1 MIEIQLWWLI
11 ILPVFF
17 GLGWLAARIDI
28 KHVLAETRSLPA
40 QYFQGLNHLLNGDT
54 NRAVEVYVDIAKLH
68 AETSELQFTL
78 GHLFRRRGELERAIR
93 MHQRLLD
100 RKDLSDN
107 HRQQATLEL
116 AIDFMK
122 AGLYD
127 RAEDLLH
134 QLADTNFARQARR
147 ELLAIYQQE
156 HEWKKAIELAQQL
169 RDESHGYQHEIA
181 HFHCELA
188 AQAMLHARHEEVSRE
203 LEAALQANRQ
213 CARARVMLGEHALAQ
228 QQHEQAITEWGLIEK
243 QDVLYLAL
251 VARHLLAAF
260 DAVGKTAEGER
271 YLQGL
276 LQQHPDLDVLDVLY
290 ERILARSGA
299 EAVSAFVR
307 ERLREHPTM
316 PGLRKVLEAYL
327 LQAPSE
333 QQPDLEIIV
342 RLIHEENRENTV
354 YYCGEC
360 GFRTR
365 QYFWHCPA
373 CNAWESYPPVRG
385 QRRLGH

>member
-28 KHVLAETRSLPA
+28 KHVISESRSLPV
-40 QYFQGLNHLLNGDT
+40 QYFQGLNHLLNGET
-54 NRAVEVYVDIAKLH
+54 NRAVDVYVDIAKLH
-68 AETSELQFTL
+68 VETSELQFTL

-107 HRQQATLEL
+107 QRQQAQLEL

-122 AGLYD
+122 SGLFD
-127 RAEDLLH
+127 RAEVLLH
-134 QLADTNFARQARR
+134 NLADTDYSRQARV
-147 ELLAIYQQE
+147 ELLGIYQQE
-156 HEWKKAIELAQQL
+156 HEWKKAIELAQHL
-169 RDESHGYQHEIA
+169 RDDSHNYQHEIA

-188 AQAMLHARHEEVSRE
+188 AHAMLHSRE
-203 LEAALQANRQ
+203 DEAEHELRAALQANRQ
-213 CARARVMLGEHALAQ
+213 CARARVMLGELAIRREM
-228 QQHEQAITEWGLIEK
+228 HEEAISEWLGMEK
-243 QDVLYLAL
+243 QDILYLAL
-251 VARHLLAAF
+251 VARSLLAAY
-260 DAVGKTAEGER
+260 DQLGRNEEGER
-271 YLQGL
+271 YLMGL
-276 LQQHPDLDVLDVLY
+276 LRQNPDLDVLDVLY
-290 ERILARSGA
+290 ERILARSGPD
-299 EAVSAFVR
+299 AVSTFVR

-316 PGLRKVLEAYL
+316 SGLRKVLEAYL
-327 LQAPSE
+327 LQAPTE

-342 RLIHEENRENTV
+342 RLIHEETRENTV
-354 YYCGEC
+354 YYCQAC

-373 CNAWESYPPVRG
+373 CNEWESYPPVRG

>member
-28 KHVLAETRSLPA
+28 KHVLSESRSLPA
-40 QYFQGLNHLLNGDT
+40 QYFQGLNHLLNGET
-54 NRAVEVYVDIAKLH
+54 NRAVDVYVDIAKLH

-107 HRQQATLEL
+107 QRQQAQLEL

-122 AGLYD
+122 SGLFD
-127 RAEDLLH
+127 RAEYLLH
-134 QLADTNFARQARR
+134 NLADTDYSRQARV
-147 ELLAIYQQE
+147 ELLGIYQQE
-156 HEWKKAIELAQQL
+156 HEWKKAIELAQHL
-169 RDESHGYQHEIA
+169 RDDSHSYQHEIA

-188 AQAMLHARHEEVSRE
+188 AHAMLHSRE
-203 LEAALQANRQ
+203 DEAENELRAALQANRQ
-213 CARARVMLGEHALAQ
+213 CARARVMLGELAARCEK
-228 QQHEQAITEWGLIEK
+228 HELAIGEWLGMEK
-243 QDVLYLAL
+243 QDILYLAL
-251 VARHLLAAF
+251 VARQLLAAY
-260 DAVGKTAEGER
+260 DQLGRAEEGER
-271 YLQGL
+271 YLMGL
-276 LQQHPDLDVLDVLY
+276 LRQNPDLDVLDVLY
-290 ERILARSGA
+290 ERILARNGPD
-299 EAVSAFVR
+299 AVSAFVR

-316 PGLRKVLEAYL
+316 SGLRKVLEAYL
-327 LQAPSE
+327 LQAPAD

-342 RLIHEENRENTV
+342 RLIHEETRENTV
-354 YYCGEC
+354 YYCKAC

-373 CNAWESYPPVRG
+373 CNEWESYPPVRG

>member
-40 QYFQGLNHLLNGDT
+40 QYFRGLNHLLNGET
-54 NRAVEVYVDIAKLH
+54 NRAVEVYVDIARH
-68 AETSELQFTL
+68 HVETSELQFTL

-93 MHQRLLD
+93 MHQKLLD

-107 HRQQATLEL
+107 QRQQAQLEL

-122 AGLYD
+122 AGLFD
-127 RAEDLLH
+127 RAEHLLH
-134 QLADTNFARQARR
+134 ELADTDFSRQARV
-147 ELLAIYQQE
+147 ELLGIYQQE
-156 HEWKKAIELAQQL
+156 HEWQKAIELAGHL
-169 RDESHGYQHEIA
+169 RDDSHNYQHEIA

-188 AQAMLHARHEEVSRE
+188 AHALLHKHPEQALSE
-203 LEAALQANRQ
+203 LQAALQANRQ
-213 CARARVMLGEHALAQ
+213 CARARVMFGELAFKQ
-228 QQHEQAITEWGLIEK
+228 EKFDEAIGEWLAMER

-251 VARHLLAAF
+251 VARQLLAAY
-260 DAVGKTAEGER
+260 DALGRNEDGEA
-271 YLQGL
+271 YLIGL
-276 LQQHPDLDVLDVLY
+276 QQQHPDLDVLDILY
-290 ERILARSGA
+290 ERILARSGP
-299 EAVSAFVR
+299 EAASRFVR

-327 LQAPSE
+327 QLAPDD
-333 QQPDLEIIV
+333 QKPDLEIIV
-342 RLIHEENRENTV
+342 RLLHEETRENAL
-354 YYCGEC
+354 YYCRSC
-360 GFRTR
+360 GFKTR

-373 CNAWESYPPVRG
+373 CNEWESYPPVRG
-385 QRRLGH
+385 LRRITH